1 MRLNL
6 CTRAALCWGI
16 LAILVAL
23 ATPAAADV
31 RLPSIFTDNMVL
43 QRDMPVPVWGWAD
56 PGEKV
61 TVRVLDQTQTAEPGA
76 GGKWMVKLSALK
88 TGGPLTVTVSGKN
101 TITLQNVLV
110 GEVWLCSGQ
119 SNMQMTVSGCNRAE
133 EEIAAANYPQIRL
146 VSVPTVGTQEPQ
158 NNFKGRWAQCS
169 PKSVGGFSAVG
180 YFFGRELYRNL
191 NVPIGLIHCSWGG
204 SSCEAWVKRSRL
216 QADPQYRELLAK
228 WDHDCATFDL
238 EKVKAAYKVQMDKW
252 NVAAASAKAAGKPA
266 PQQPRFAGDMRVGQ
280 HRPANCYNGMLLPLE
295 PVAIRGAIWYQG
307 ESNAGRAYQ
316 YRSLFPLMI
325 KNWREDWRQGDFPFY
340 FVQLANFMA
349 VKPEPA
355 ESAWAELREAQTMS
369 LKVPHTGQAV
379 IIDIGEAANIHP
391 KDKQDVG
398 KRLALWALAKDYGKE
413 LEYSSPM
420 YKSMNCKGNQIAIHF
435 DHLGGGL
442 VAKDGAEVKGF
453 AIAGADKK
461 FVWAN
466 AKVVSGTVI
475 VSSPNVAKPVAV
487 RYAWA
492 DNPVCNLYSEDGLPV
507 CPFRTDTWPGVTAH
521 NTK

>member
-1 MRLNL
+1 MRWNL
-6 CTRAALCWGI
+6 RICAVPCLGI
-16 LAILVAL
+16 LTILVAL
-23 ATPAAADV
+23 AAPATADV

-61 TVRVLDQTQTAEPGA
+61 TVRVLGQTQTAEPGE
-76 GGKWMVKLSALK
+76 GGKWTVKLAALK
-88 TGGPLTVTVSGKN
+88 TGGPITVTISGKN
-101 TITLQNVLV
+101 TVTLRNVLV

-119 SNMQMTVSGCNRAE
+119 SNMQFNVGSCNQAQ

-158 NNFKGRWAQCS
+158 SNFKGAWVQCS
-169 PKSVGGFSAVG
+169 PRSVGNFSAVG

-191 NVPIGLIHCSWGG
+191 NVPIGLVHCSWGG

-216 QADPQYRELLAK
+216 EADPQYRELLAK
-228 WDHDCATFDL
+228 WDHDCATFDM
-238 EKVKAAYKVQMDKW
+238 EKAKAAYKAQLDKW
-252 NVAAASAKAAGKPA
+252 KKAAAAAKAAGKTATQPPRA
-266 PQQPRFAGDMRVGQ
+266 PQDIRTGQ
-280 HRPANCYNGMLLPLE
+280 HRPANCYNGMLLPVETL
-295 PVAIRGAIWYQG
+295 AIRGVIWYQG
-307 ESNAGRAYQ
+307 ESNSGRAYQ

-325 KNWREDWRQGDFPFY
+325 KNWRDDWGQGDFPFY

-349 VKPEPA
+349 VKPAPA
-355 ESAWAELREAQTMS
+355 ESGWAELREAQTMT

-379 IIDIGEAANIHP
+379 IIDIGDAANIHP
-391 KDKQDVG
+391 KNKQDVG
-398 KRLALWALAKDYGKE
+398 KRLALWALAKDYGKD

-420 YKSMNCKGNQIAIHF
+420 YKSMRCKGNQVTICF
-435 DHLGGGL
+435 DFVGGSL

-461 FVWAN
+461 FVWAQ
-466 AKVVSGTVI
+466 AKIVGQTVVVS
-475 VSSPNVAKPVAV
+475 SSEVAEPVAV

-507 CPFRTDTWPGVTAH
+507 CPFRTDTWPGITAH
-521 NTK
+521 NNK